1 MNWHRLSDKLSP
13 LKMMTTTKKVD
24 YLSTTPTSATTPSST
39 SQPDSL
45 DLDYDMWQGQFEF
58 VGPTVPINAANG
70 NGSSSIG
77 ITALDKQSRTSS
89 SSLED
94 LRLNGYIPPDQPVLI
109 DEETFL
115 SLHPNDFPSSGPQSG
130 FFLDDYGNP
139 NQNALETYQLNNNNL
154 TANGNVSGGILNIKM
169 LNNKTNN
176 LISSVTIE
184 EKNAKN
190 NLINNNLKL
199 INDNPEL
206 GNKYILKSSNSSSKM
221 SDLIKTD
228 LCDNLNEQLEILQ
241 RQVTNL
247 ADTQSNVDDRTSRT
261 KTEYAVLQAR
271 YHMLEEQLR
280 ETELRAEERLVEEQ
294 KRHREL
300 LARVEREAKLQN
312 ENCQIRI
319 RTMEME
325 VTSLREEIQRLRLQS
340 DKQAADLH
348 ATEEKLEKARDS
360 LMISQADLADARA
373 EEKKHRADK
382 QAAEEL
388 MVELGKECER
398 LRSERGPALPTTSP
412 ESLRLEELH
421 QEMDELRQKSKAL
434 EEANEELQAMMLTRS
449 IEEGRNLLNGT
460 SNSLA
465 QELEAMSQNQD
476 TVDSTTLA
484 SLTQLQVAFQ
494 EKEEENRRL
503 KHYIDTM
510 LLNVVENYPQLL
522 ETFSSELSIIESL
535 QAYQQKRMASG
546 TDVAPSEVPYQ
557 VSFRFIE
564 QDRHLGSGAILN
576 VRFIITQASF
586 IWKLMRTYP
595 EQSLSEIARIRLGQ
609 VELKSKTDDLFYS
622 IYSYTYHPE
631 FDFEAARNDVALVRT
646 REYIDFNRFVQPIE
660 LRKGPIPEGSIVS
673 YTDWGAEKACTLYKK
688 SWFPGNVGGPLVM
701 IEDGR
706 PQLVGVMSYVYRA
719 CNSFV
724 PGGFERLWNHYEWI
738 AKVTTIDY
746 SYTNFGEM
754 CRVVRNV
761 AAQLLAQSKDT
772 VRRRRAIRASM
783 VKK

>member
-1 MNWHRLSDKLSP
+1 MMAPSPSKSSKTQHPSFLITTDSVDTSPVPSSPPSTDAPKSQCSSLSDGESFECYGDNDISISEAGG
-13 LKMMTTTKKVD
+13 VD
-24 YLSTTPTSATTPSST
+24 LELAPHLNSTA
-39 SQPDSL
+39 
-45 DLDYDMWQGQFEF
+45 
-58 VGPTVPINAANG
+58 VGHNDNLPNRRWGSMRHSGKRQLGSNALANHLYR
-70 NGSSSIG
+70 SSSFNSSG
-77 ITALDKQSRTSS
+77 RSSNCDTAEDMYSDV
-89 SSLED
+89 SLED
-94 LRLNGYIPPDQPVLI
+94 VQD
-109 DEETFL
+109 
-115 SLHPNDFPSSGPQSG
+115 
-130 FFLDDYGNP
+130 
-139 NQNALETYQLNNNNL
+139 
-154 TANGNVSGGILNIKM
+154 
-169 LNNKTNN
+169 
-176 LISSVTIE
+176 
-184 EKNAKN
+184 
-190 NLINNNLKL
+190 INHK
-199 INDNPEL
+199 
-206 GNKYILKSSNSSSKM
+206 
-221 SDLIKTD
+221 
-228 LCDNLNEQLEILQ
+228 LEILQ

-280 ETELRAEERLVEEQ
+280 ETELRAEERLAEEQ

-360 LMISQADLADARA
+360 LMISQQDLVEARS

-421 QEMDELRQKSKAL
+421 QEMDELRQKNKTL

-522 ETFSSELSIIESL
+522 EV
-535 QAYQQKRMASG
+535 K
-546 TDVAPSEVPYQ
+546 
-557 VSFRFIE
+557 
-564 QDRHLGSGAILN
+564 
-576 VRFIITQASF
+576 
-586 IWKLMRTYP
+586 
-595 EQSLSEIARIRLGQ
+595 
-609 VELKSKTDDLFYS
+609 
-622 IYSYTYHPE
+622 
-631 FDFEAARNDVALVRT
+631 AA
-646 REYIDFNRFVQPIE
+646 
-660 LRKGPIPEGSIVS
+660 
-673 YTDWGAEKACTLYKK
+673 
-688 SWFPGNVGGPLVM
+688 
-701 IEDGR
+701 
-706 PQLVGVMSYVYRA
+706 
-719 CNSFV
+719 
-724 PGGFERLWNHYEWI
+724 
-738 AKVTTIDY
+738 
-746 SYTNFGEM
+746 
-754 CRVVRNV
+754 
-761 AAQLLAQSKDT
+761 
-772 VRRRRAIRASM
+772 
-783 VKK
+783 

>member
-1 MNWHRLSDKLSP
+1 MMAPSPSKSSKTQHPSFLITTDSVGTSPVPSSPPSTDAPKSQCSSLSDGESFECYGDNDISISE
-13 LKMMTTTKKVD
+13 TGGVD
-24 YLSTTPTSATTPSST
+24 LELAPHLNSTTVGHNDNLPNRRWGSMRHST
-39 SQPDSL
+39 GKRQLGS
-45 DLDYDMWQGQFEF
+45 
-58 VGPTVPINAANG
+58 NALAK
-70 NGSSSIG
+70 SSSFNSSG
-77 ITALDKQSRTSS
+77 RSSNCDTAEDMYSDV
-89 SSLED
+89 SLED
-94 LRLNGYIPPDQPVLI
+94 VQD
-109 DEETFL
+109 
-115 SLHPNDFPSSGPQSG
+115 
-130 FFLDDYGNP
+130 
-139 NQNALETYQLNNNNL
+139 
-154 TANGNVSGGILNIKM
+154 
-169 LNNKTNN
+169 
-176 LISSVTIE
+176 
-184 EKNAKN
+184 
-190 NLINNNLKL
+190 INHK
-199 INDNPEL
+199 
-206 GNKYILKSSNSSSKM
+206 
-221 SDLIKTD
+221 
-228 LCDNLNEQLEILQ
+228 LEILQ

-280 ETELRAEERLVEEQ
+280 ETELRAEERLAEEQ

-360 LMISQADLADARA
+360 LMISQQDLAEARA
-373 EEKKHRADK
+373 EEKKHRAEK

-421 QEMDELRQKSKAL
+421 QEMDELRQKNKSL

-522 ETFSSELSIIESL
+522 EV
-535 QAYQQKRMASG
+535 K
-546 TDVAPSEVPYQ
+546 
-557 VSFRFIE
+557 
-564 QDRHLGSGAILN
+564 
-576 VRFIITQASF
+576 
-586 IWKLMRTYP
+586 
-595 EQSLSEIARIRLGQ
+595 
-609 VELKSKTDDLFYS
+609 
-622 IYSYTYHPE
+622 
-631 FDFEAARNDVALVRT
+631 AA
-646 REYIDFNRFVQPIE
+646 
-660 LRKGPIPEGSIVS
+660 
-673 YTDWGAEKACTLYKK
+673 
-688 SWFPGNVGGPLVM
+688 
-701 IEDGR
+701 
-706 PQLVGVMSYVYRA
+706 
-719 CNSFV
+719 
-724 PGGFERLWNHYEWI
+724 
-738 AKVTTIDY
+738 
-746 SYTNFGEM
+746 
-754 CRVVRNV
+754 
-761 AAQLLAQSKDT
+761 
-772 VRRRRAIRASM
+772 
-783 VKK
+783 